1 MQEVAC
7 ERSCE
12 RKQVVEAPISTDM
25 ASIRVEAK
33 RETDSHGRVSAILGG
48 TALKAIRTRSGH
60 APCSSDAP
68 SLTPPTASSWPRPR
82 KSFSTGKQ
90 ESSHPSPSSSDT
102 IELHEFED
110 VLVTPDPDHVHR
122 HPYRQSSLV
131 PEEPEGSDDED
142 NSVDEG
148 ERALLGQGRRA
159 GRRVPS
165 RSPLRPDLG
174 IRAQVKN
181 LVVEVCSY
189 MATMAD

>member
-25 ASIRVEAK
+25 ASIRASAK
-33 RETDSHGRVSAILGG
+33 KERGSHERVRAILGG
-48 TALKAIRTRSGH
+48 TALKAIRARSGH

-68 SLTPPTASSWPRPR
+68 SLTSLTAPIWSRPR
-82 KSFSTGKQ
+82 RPPAMGKQ

-102 IELHEFED
+102 IELREFED

-122 HPYRQSSLV
+122 HPYRQSSLI

-142 NSVDEG
+142 NSLDEG
-148 ERALLGQGRRA
+148 ERALLGQGRRT
-159 GRRVPS
+159 GRRMTS
-165 RSPLRPDLG
+165 RSPSRPSHG
-174 IRAQVKN
+174 TWAQVKN
-181 LVVEVCSY
+181 LVVEVCSDT
-189 MATMAD
+189 ATMT